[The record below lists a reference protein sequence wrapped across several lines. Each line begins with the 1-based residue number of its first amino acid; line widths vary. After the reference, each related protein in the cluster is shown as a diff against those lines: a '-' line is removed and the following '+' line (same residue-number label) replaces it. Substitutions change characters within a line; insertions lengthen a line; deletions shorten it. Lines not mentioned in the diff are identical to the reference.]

1 MKKLLS
7 IIVVSLL
14 LTSNVYSNEII
25 FKNCIQGEDGT
36 LMTESKN
43 KEGIRLFD
51 KYEVRINL
59 DKEEVYYYYYYSKE
73 IIDFTKEKNPDFKT
87 PKIPTIKKLPIIYSD
102 DNQINY
108 VSRGSEYK
116 VDLVNKTIR
125 VRFAEPNY
133 YLKCE

>member
-51 KYEVRINL
+51 KFEVRINL
-59 DKEEVYYYYYYSKE
+59 DKEEVYYYFYYSKE

>member
-25 FKNCIQGEDGT
+25 FKNCIQGKDGT
-36 LMTESKN
+36 LKNESKN

-73 IIDFTKEKNPDFKT
+73 IIDFAKEKNPDFK
-87 PKIPTIKKLPIIYSD
+87 PSKIPTIRKFPIIYSD
-102 DNQINY
+102 DTQINY
-108 VSRGSEYK
+108 LDDGTDYK
-116 VDLVNKTIR
+116 VDLVNKTIWVWFR
-125 VRFAEPNY
+125 EPNY
-133 YLKCE
+133 DLKCE